1 MNTGHLRNEFLN
13 FFKAHSHR
21 IISSSP
27 TIPHEDPT
35 ILFTNAGMNQFK
47 TVFLGSSKLDCTRA
61 ATSQKCVR
69 VGGKHNDLDNVG
81 FTTRHLTFFEML
93 GNFSFGDYFKED
105 AIQFAFKA
113 TAEVFKIDIEKLWV
127 SVYQDDDEA
136 FEIWKKYLPEK
147 RIVRL
152 GAKDNFWSMGDTGP
166 CGPCTELLYDRGDKF
181 GYATSPLEDKEG
193 ERFFEFWNLVFM
205 QFNKDTSGHM
215 SPLPKPCVDTGMG
228 LERMASLLIGS
239 TTVFET
245 DVLRSLIAK
254 VENLS
259 KISYEKDKPSFH
271 VIADHLRMLAFT
283 ISDGAIPSNL
293 DRGYVLRKVLRRAV
307 RYGKKLG
314 FEEPFLAKIFPT
326 LLSLMG
332 DDYPELRT
340 SQEKIC
346 EVLTKEEESFFRTLK
361 KGGNILA
368 NIIEKASSSKQITGE
383 DAFKLKD
390 TYGFPVEEILLIAK
404 DNSLDVNLDSY
415 MLLEEAAKE
424 RSRNAQTKHVQV
436 AKESLFSDFLEKNGE
451 TQFLGYDTLVAKS
464 TIIGIIVNGEF
475 KDRLESHEEGSLILE
490 MTPFYGEGGGQIG
503 DSGTISHD
511 SSHFVVSKAVK
522 PFPGIIQHVGVLEKG
537 TLLLGE
543 PVTASV
549 TKSQRTMVARN
560 HTATHLVHWALEK
573 VLGSHIRQAGS
584 LVEADRFRFDFSHH
598 KQMSEEEI
606 RKVEELCNEKIKSN
620 GKISTYSSSYE
631 TIKQKNE
638 IKQFFGEK
646 YGSEVRVVDI
656 DHFSKELCGGTHV
669 GSLSEIGLLRIT
681 SETSVAA
688 GVRRIEG
695 ATHEFA
701 EKFMYSR
708 EDLLKNLCNL
718 LETPLGKVKE
728 SLSLLLDDQK
738 KMKEEIKVLRRIQIS
753 QLKQDLLK
761 EKILIASVPI
771 IIKQISLPKEEFQS
785 LANDLMNEMKEG
797 ALLLATK
804 DDGKCQLLL
813 RCSPK
818 LIEKGIHANKIL
830 PEIAKPIGGSGGG
843 KPESAQAGGKDPSRI
858 EESFQIAK
866 KLLTNLLL
874 ENYA

>member
-1 MNTGHLRNEFLN
+1 MNTGNLRKEFLN
-13 FFKAHSHR
+13 FFKSQNHR

-93 GNFSFGDYFKED
+93 GNFSFGDYFKEN
-105 AIQFAFKA
+105 AIQFAFQA

-181 GYATSPLEDKEG
+181 GNATSPLNDKEG

-205 QFNKDTSGHM
+205 QYNKDISGHM

-239 TTVFET
+239 STVFET
-245 DVLRSLIAK
+245 DVLRSLIAT

-283 ISDGAIPSNL
+283 IGDGAIPSNL

-332 DDYPELRT
+332 DDYPELKS

-361 KGGNILA
+361 RGGNILA
-368 NIIEKASSSKQITGE
+368 NIIDKASSSKQISGE

-390 TYGFPVEEILLIAK
+390 TYGFPLEEILLIAK
-404 DNSLDVNLDSY
+404 DNSLNVNLDSY

-451 TQFLGYDTLVAKS
+451 TQFLGYDTLEAKS

-511 SSHFVVSKAVK
+511 SSHFSVSKATK
-522 PFPGIIQHVGVLEKG
+522 PFPGIIQHTGILEKG

-584 LVEADRFRFDFSHH
+584 LVEFDRFRFDFSHH

-620 GKISTYSSSYE
+620 GKVSTYSSSYE

-669 GSLSEIGLLRIT
+669 HSLSEIGLLRIT
-681 SETSVAA
+681 SESSVAA

-695 ATHEFA
+695 VTHEFA

-708 EDLLKNLCNL
+708 EDLLKNLCTL
-718 LETPLGKVKE
+718 LESPLAKAKD
-728 SLSLLLDDQK
+728 SLFILLEDQK
-738 KMKEEIKVLRRIQIS
+738 KMKEELKALRRIQIS
-753 QLKQDLLK
+753 QMKQDLLREKVLIGSIPLIMK
-761 EKILIASVPI
+761 E
-771 IIKQISLPKEEFQS
+771 ISLPKEEFQT
-785 LANDLMNEMKEG
+785 LANDLMQEMKEG

-804 DDGKCQLLL
+804 EEGKCQLLL

-866 KLLTNLLL
+866 TLLTNLLSS
-874 ENYA
+874 